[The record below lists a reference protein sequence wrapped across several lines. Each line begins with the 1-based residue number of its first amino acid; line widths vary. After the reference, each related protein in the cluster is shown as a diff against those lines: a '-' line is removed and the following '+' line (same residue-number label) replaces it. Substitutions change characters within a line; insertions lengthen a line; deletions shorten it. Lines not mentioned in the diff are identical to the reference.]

1 VAGRTTQLLHAE
13 RPVRLAGSPLD
24 RSRHVCAFFHTR
36 DEEYQVLLP
45 YLREGFEY
53 GDRAFHIVDAEHRP
67 EHLHRLTEGGIDVAT
82 SEPTGQLAVLPW
94 EEAYLRGGHFDQM
107 AMLRL
112 IEDVLQDGKSR
123 GFRLTRLLANM
134 EWALQDRPGVQD
146 IVEYETRLNFVL
158 PKYDDAVV

>member
-1 VAGRTTQLLHAE
+1 
-13 RPVRLAGSPLD
+13 
-24 RSRHVCAFFHTR
+24 VCAFFHTR

-45 YLREGFEY
+45 YIQEGFEY
-53 GDRAFHIVDAEHRP
+53 GDRAFHIVDADHRP
-67 EHLHRLTEGGIDVAT
+67 EHLRRLSGSGIDVSTAET
-82 SEPTGQLAVLPW
+82 ASQLVVLPW
-94 EEAYLRGGHFDQM
+94 EDAYLREGHFDQN

-112 IEDVLQDGKSR
+112 IEDVLLDGKAR